1 MWEITMEHEVRR
13 LIAKF
18 HRGNDKRAGEVD
30 VTAIPIEEL
39 RRIVRPGPNDPLLY
53 DCYRLDKGQLAAL
66 QPYVDDIID
75 TTQFDYDLES
85 EAELK

>member
-1 MWEITMEHEVRR
+1 MEHEVRR

-18 HRGNDKRAGEVD
+18 HHGNDKREGEID
-30 VTAIPIEEL
+30 VTGIPIAEL

-66 QPYVDDIID
+66 QPYVDEIID
-75 TTQFDYDLES
+75 TTRFDYDLES
-85 EAELK
+85 EAELE